1 MTTTA
6 GAIRDAL
13 IARIAALTPT
23 IDPRAR
29 FEAWREDDDIRAW
42 AERAP
47 AGCLRRFTVEAPGDT
62 AAPIVSSTR
71 YERVR
76 ETMAIVVC
84 YPATLRRGSR
94 HKLDDL
100 IAADLTL
107 VNYHAGTAGCSITA
121 IITGAAVAVVSGTW
135 RRESEIPG
143 VVFGV
148 IPLDVSYVRLNP

>member
-1 MTTTA
+1 MSTTA

-13 IARIAALTPT
+13 IARIAAIAPT
-23 IDPRAR
+23 IDPRQR
-29 FEAWREDDDIRAW
+29 FEPWREEESIRTW
-42 AERAP
+42 AERTS

-62 AAPIVSSTR
+62 TAPTVSSTL

-76 ETMAIVVC
+76 ETMAIVIC
-84 YPATLRRGSR
+84 YPDTLRRANR
-94 HKLDDL
+94 HKLEDL
-100 IAADLTL
+100 IAADLQL
-107 VNYHAGTAGCSITA
+107 INYHAGTAGCSITP

-135 RRESEIPG
+135 RREVEYPG